1 MILLRRGVSCI
12 YAMMHRVWLLEL
24 NVALTLSTTIE
35 VRMIVAV
42 IKKLFPRSRFLEY
55 PTLLL
60 PFCELKSQYVV
71 SNALVHEHLAMEIT
85 VLCDRS
91 SSQTHKHHSH

>member
-35 VRMIVAV
+35 VRAIVAV

-55 PTLLL
+55 ARCYSCL
-60 PFCELKSQYVV
+60 FAS
-71 SNALVHEHLAMEIT
+71 
-85 VLCDRS
+85 
-91 SSQTHKHHSH
+91 